1 MPLIEHTFI
10 NLPEMVLSPCSI
22 YRKVANNLNI
32 SELNIIKYLAQIKG
46 VNQRDIAENTG
57 LSLGNVN
64 RVLRLLEARGYLSEK
79 YELTPKAKDLINKS
93 KPRNAIIL
101 AAGFGSRMIPINFET
116 PKALLEVHGE
126 PLIERLIKQLNE
138 IGVHDIH
145 IVIGFQKEKF
155 EYLIDRYGVNLVVNP
170 GYARKNN
177 LSSLALTV
185 GHISNTYILPA
196 DLWCQDNPFNI
207 NEAYSWYMV
216 SDALCKDSD
225 VLAKKRHELARIS
238 KKSIGNR
245 MIGISYITATDAP
258 AICSQISKLSAK
270 PENDSMF
277 WEEALYTDGKMIPA
291 ANVVYDHSVVEINT
305 YEQLRELDGYSYSL
319 QSTTMQR
326 IAQIFNV
333 NETEITDIQ
342 MLKKGMTNKSF
353 RFVVDNH
360 EYIMRIPGEGT
371 DKLINRTQ
379 EANVLNTIRGYG
391 ICDDPVYLD
400 PSSGYKI
407 SDYIPDVRCCDPTDD
422 KDVRECMKLL
432 KKFHDR
438 HFIVDHKFDIYGQ
451 IEFYESLWKKDSSAY
466 SDYVTTKENVWKLKK
481 YIDAQPKDW
490 CLTHID
496 AVPDNFL
503 FSGSG
508 ESERIQLT
516 DWEYSGMQDPH
527 VDLAMFSIYSF
538 YSKEQVDKLLDIYFE
553 DHCDLEVKTKIYCY
567 IAACGLLWSNWCEYK
582 QELGVE
588 FGEYSL
594 RQYRYAKEFYR
605 YAMENIRVAKP
616 NIEKGDGH

>member
-1 MPLIEHTFI
+1 M
-10 NLPEMVLSPCSI
+10 
-22 YRKVANNLNI
+22 NI
-32 SELNIIKYLAQIKG
+32 SELSIIKYLAENKG
-46 VNQRDIAENTG
+46 ARQRDIAEHTG

-64 RVLRLLEARGYLSEK
+64 TVLRFLEARGYIAGK
-79 YELTPKAKDLINKS
+79 YELTSKAKDLIYGS

-101 AAGFGSRMIPINFET
+101 AAGFGSRMIPINSET

-138 IGVHDIH
+138 VGIQDIR

-155 EYLIDRYGVNLVVNP
+155 EYLIDQYDVKLIVNP
-170 GYARKNN
+170 EYARKNN
-177 LSSLALTV
+177 LSSLALTADS
-185 GHISNTYILPA
+185 ISNTYILPA
-196 DLWCQDNPFNI
+196 DLWCQNNPFNA
-207 NEAYSWYMV
+207 NEVYSWYMV
-216 SDALCKDSD
+216 SDTLCKDSD

-238 KKSIGNR
+238 KKSTGNR
-245 MIGISYITATDAP
+245 MIGISYITETDAP
-258 AICSQISKLSAK
+258 AICSQISRLSAN

-277 WEEALYTDGKMIPA
+277 WEEALYTENKMIPA
-291 ANVVYDHSVVEINT
+291 ANVVCDHSVVEINT
-305 YEQLRELDGYSYSL
+305 YEQLRELDGYSDSL
-319 QSTTMQR
+319 QSATMQR
-326 IAQIFNV
+326 IAQIFDV

-353 RFVVDNH
+353 RFVVDDH

-371 DKLINRTQ
+371 DKLIDRTQ

-400 PSSGYKI
+400 PYSGYKI
-407 SDYIPDVRCCDPTDD
+407 SDYIPDVRCCNPTDD

-438 HFIVDHKFDIYGQ
+438 HFIVDHTFDVFGQ
-451 IEFYESLWKKDSSAY
+451 IEFYESLWKKGNSAY
-466 SDYVTTKENVWKLKK
+466 SDYITTKENVWKLKE
-481 YIDAQPKDW
+481 YIDAQPKNW

-503 FSGSG
+503 FSGVGNSQ
-508 ESERIQLT
+508 RIQLT

-538 YSKEQVDKLLDIYFE
+538 YSKEQVDKLLDLYF
-553 DHCDLEVKTKIYCY
+553 DGPYDLAVKTKIYCY

-594 RQYRYAKEFYR
+594 RQYRYAKDFYR
-605 YAMENIRVAKP
+605 YAMKNIREAKP
-616 NIEKGDGH
+616 DMEKGDGR